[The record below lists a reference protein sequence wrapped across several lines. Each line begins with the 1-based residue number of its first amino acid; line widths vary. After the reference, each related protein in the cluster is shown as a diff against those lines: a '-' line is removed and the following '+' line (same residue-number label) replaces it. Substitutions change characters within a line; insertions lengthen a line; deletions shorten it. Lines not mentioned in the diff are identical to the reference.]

1 MINPLLEM
9 EIHVRVLKSHV
20 AVYCNISQL
29 NVSFKT
35 QHWNRQHSEKITAA
49 DRPQIPQLTLLALV
63 SGMILDILPKCKTQ
77 AICDVYYHFYSIR
90 ERHAQLTI
98 LDHFKMWRTHCNCD
112 FDMTLLWP
120 GPIGPLPWRTDES
133 GNWCNLGSRLY
144 QFALQVG
151 KCVASCNV

>member
-9 EIHVRVLKSHV
+9 ELYVRVLKSHV

-77 AICDVYYHFYSIR
+77 AICDVYYHFYSITSLLCDAKHHQNVR
-90 ERHAQLTI
+90 GMHNWLFWIISKCGERIVIVI
-98 LDHFKMWRTHCNCD
+98 LIWLCCD
-112 FDMTLLWP
+112 P
-120 GPIGPLPWRTDES
+120 
-133 GNWCNLGSRLY
+133 
-144 QFALQVG
+144 
-151 KCVASCNV
+151 VASVHYLGGRMNQEIDVT